1 MEKRITIIVGH
12 FGSGKSEFSINL
24 ALDTVREGKKTA
36 LIDLD
41 IANPYF
47 RSRERQE
54 LLESNGCILYSN
66 IYHKDITVDLPA
78 IDPAVRTPLE
88 DKSCHAI
95 VDAGGD
101 ETGARV
107 LNQFRK
113 YLIEDDA
120 QLWMVVNANRPET
133 SDFKGAMDHIL
144 RIHSETGIALAGIVN
159 NTHMLRETTVDDILR
174 GYELSKALAVE
185 IGVPVVANTCVKPLV
200 AELTSKN
207 KELYNGEM
215 VIYPIELYL
224 RPTWLDR

>member
-1 MEKRITIIVGH
+1 MEKRITILVGH

-24 ALDTVREGKKTA
+24 AFDTVKSGKKTA

-47 RSRERQE
+47 RSRERQD

-88 DKSCHAI
+88 DPTCYTV

-101 ETGARV
+101 DTGARV

-120 QLWMVVNANRPET
+120 QLWMIVNANRPET
-133 SDFKGAMDHIL
+133 STYDGAMNHIL
-144 RIHSETGIALAGIVN
+144 RIHSETGIAVAGIVN
-159 NTHMLRETTVDDILR
+159 NTHMLRETTVDDILN
-174 GYELSKALAVE
+174 GYKLAKALADD
-185 IGVPVVANTCVKPLV
+185 IGVPVVANTCV
-200 AELTSKN
+200 

>member
-12 FGSGKSEFSINL
+12 FGSGKSEFSLNL
-24 ALDTVREGKKTA
+24 AMKAREAGKKTA
-36 LIDLD
+36 LVDLD

-54 LLESNGCILYSN
+54 FLERNGCTLYSN
-66 IYHKDITVDLPA
+66 IYHKDITADLPA
-78 IDPAVRTPLE
+78 IDPAIRAPLE
-88 DKSCHAI
+88 DATCETI

-113 YLIEDDA
+113 YFVQDDA
-120 QLWMVVNANRPET
+120 RLWMVVNANRPET
-133 SDFKGAMDHIL
+133 SDFEGAMDHIL

-159 NTHMLRETTVDDILR
+159 NTHMLRETTVDDILN
-174 GYELSKALAVE
+174 GYALAKALADD

-200 AELTSKN
+200 AELESKN

-215 VIYPIELYL
+215 AICPIELYL